1 MKKRTS
7 KKLASWLSIIS
18 TSALAVTSIS
28 LLEIDFWVWCLIIIS
43 PIILALI
50 IGPIIFFVWKGKR
63 SKDYTS
69 NPSKSRVDTFIKNRK

>member
-1 MKKRTS
+1 MKKKIN

-18 TSALAVTSIS
+18 TSALAASTIH
-28 LLEIDFWVWCLIIIS
+28 LLEIDFWAWCLIIIS

-50 IGPIIFFVWKGKR
+50 IGPIIFFVWKHKR
-63 SKDYTS
+63 AKDYTS